1 LKNLAVIK
9 NRILFALILFI
20 GLFAG
25 GVNSVCAQYVPPKAV
40 GYVNDFAKVL
50 TQENLAKLNGLLLE
64 LKSKTGA
71 EVAVVT
77 LSSLDG
83 YPIEDVGLEIGRK
96 WKIGQKG
103 KNNGLVIVVA
113 PNDRKMRIEVGY
125 GLEGILTDS
134 GAGRIRDEYM
144 VPYFKQGDYQTGI
157 INGTSA
163 VVLVIAKG
171 YGVDLA
177 SSYALPQPTKTSEGF
192 DIYHL
197 LLFIFIIFLFIKY
210 PSFMFGVLLGSLLGG
225 GRSSGGSSGG
235 FGGFSGGG
243 GFGGGGSS
251 GGW

>member
-1 LKNLAVIK
+1 LKNLSIIK
-9 NRILFALILFI
+9 NKILFALILFI
-20 GLFAG
+20 GLFAV
-25 GVNSVCAQYVPPKAV
+25 GVNSANAQYATPKAV

-50 TQENLAKLNGLLLE
+50 TQENLSKLNGLLME

-83 YPIEDVGLEIGRK
+83 YPIEDVGLAIGRD

-103 KNNGLVIVVA
+103 KDNGLVIVVA

-157 INGTSA
+157 IYGTSA
-163 VVLVIAKG
+163 VVSTIAKG
-171 YGVDLA
+171 YGVNITGNYDVPPPTQTSGGSDI
-177 SSYALPQPTKTSEGF
+177 SS
-192 DIYHL
+192 L
-197 LLFIFIIFLFIKY
+197 LIFFLFIFLFIKY
-210 PSFMFGVLLGSLLGG
+210 PSFMTGMLLGSILGG
-225 GRSSGGSSGG
+225 GRSSGGDSGG
-235 FGGFSGGG
+235 FGGFDGGG
-243 GFGGGGSS
+243 GFGGGGCS